1 MSPSRASNI
10 SFVAGVL
17 LIVGGEFQC
26 IEALA
31 AIVRDEY
38 LVVTPN
44 YIYTFDLTAW
54 GWIHLLIGLA
64 LVAIGICLLL
74 GQGWAQVAG
83 IVVAAISA
91 LINFTWLPYSPFW
104 AILVIAVD
112 LLIIWALASARAQP
126 RLPTHPSGRVP
137 QRSANSSP
145 PPHRPVACCP
155 ETSLTGGR
163 VWFSPALT
171 AEGTGSGTCH
181 LAISGPVTTLSLT
194 CHIGLPWC
202 AGHWTDD

>member
-1 MSPSRASNI
+1 MATSDHMSPSRAANI

-17 LIVGGEFQC
+17 LIVGGGFQS

-31 AIVRDEY
+31 AIVKDEY

-64 LVAIGICLLL
+64 LVAIGICLVL

-91 LINFTWLPYSPFW
+91 LLNFTWLPYSPLW

-112 LLIIWALASARAQP
+112 LLIIWALASARAQAKAANA
-126 RLPTHPSGRVP
+126 P
-137 QRSANSSP
+137 QRVGSP
-145 PPHRPVACCP
+145 TV
-155 ETSLTGGR
+155 S
-163 VWFSPALT
+163 
-171 AEGTGSGTCH
+171 
-181 LAISGPVTTLSLT
+181 
-194 CHIGLPWC
+194 
-202 AGHWTDD
+202 

>member
-1 MSPSRASNI
+1 MAPSDHQMSPSRASNI

-17 LIVGGEFQC
+17 LIVGGGFQV

-31 AIVRDEY
+31 AIVKDEY

-91 LINFTWLPYSPFW
+91 LINFTWLPYSPLW

-112 LLIIWALASARAQP
+112 LLIIWALASARAQAKAANA
-126 RLPTHPSGRVP
+126 P
-137 QRSANSSP
+137 QRAGSP
-145 PPHRPVACCP
+145 
-155 ETSLTGGR
+155 T
-163 VWFSPALT
+163 
-171 AEGTGSGTCH
+171 
-181 LAISGPVTTLSLT
+181 IS
-194 CHIGLPWC
+194 
-202 AGHWTDD
+202 

>member
-1 MSPSRASNI
+1 MTTSDHMSPSRATNI

-17 LIVGGEFQC
+17 LIVGGGFQV

-64 LVAIGICLLL
+64 LVAVGICLLL

-91 LINFTWLPYSPFW
+91 LINFTWLPYSPLW

-112 LLIIWALASARAQP
+112 LLIIWALASARAQAKAANA
-126 RLPTHPSGRVP
+126 P
-137 QRSANSSP
+137 QRAGSP
-145 PPHRPVACCP
+145 TV
-155 ETSLTGGR
+155 S
-163 VWFSPALT
+163 
-171 AEGTGSGTCH
+171 
-181 LAISGPVTTLSLT
+181 
-194 CHIGLPWC
+194 
-202 AGHWTDD
+202 